1 MIDASNLLVATEV
14 ALRTTI
20 IKQTTTMVKSRPLEY
35 RRFSW
40 CRWHCTTI
48 VSLSHEWM
56 HSWSRRSRVW
66 VCVDFLRRICWL
78 VEWYNRSWLDGYVLR
93 LCIHMKIGIWYK
105 IVTYIHTDNYL
116 KASRR
121 AVFTIT
127 RFIVDRQHCFR
138 YVSYTSPEDIW
149 RWLLKPRSRPTRWC
163 ARHGVVPSMGGLR
176 LR

>member
-1 MIDASNLLVATEV
+1 MIDASNLLVATKV

-56 HSWSRRSRVW
+56 HSWSRRSWVW

-93 LCIHMKIGIWYK
+93 LCLHMKIGISYK
-105 IVTYIHTDNYL
+105 IVTYGQLFYTPSSLSPKEFSSENWLFLWEIIETTPTILPSLLSIFLFFPPIPSQGVRY
-116 KASRR
+116 RR
-121 AVFTIT
+121 
-127 RFIVDRQHCFR
+127 CFGKDKMIFPF
-138 YVSYTSPEDIW
+138 S
-149 RWLLKPRSRPTRWC
+149 
-163 ARHGVVPSMGGLR
+163 
-176 LR
+176 

>member
-105 IVTYIHTDNYL
+105 IVTYRHTYIQLFYTPSSLSPKEFSSENWCPCKDVTF
-116 KASRR
+116 AGSS
-121 AVFTIT
+121 F
-127 RFIVDRQHCFR
+127 FICLILQSIFLCIAF
-138 YVSYTSPEDIW
+138 
-149 RWLLKPRSRPTRWC
+149 
-163 ARHGVVPSMGGLR
+163 
-176 LR
+176 